1 MSDQVILRE
10 YLLALGFKADPVSMG
25 KFNNVLGVM
34 DKRVMAVGKG
44 LLGVAAAAQT
54 MVTAFSLQMEKLYY
68 NSKRANSS
76 AGQLQAYE
84 FAAKKV
90 GLTAEQVTNAVIGLQ
105 NSMRLNPGKV
115 ALLESLGITTKG
127 RQGTEIL
134 TDLMAKLKEM
144 PFFLGANFASQFGI
158 DTDTYF
164 MLSEGLDEFNRAAK
178 ERNELNKKAGIDA
191 DAAAK
196 AGKEYAQIMSDITSR
211 LGVLYDMM
219 ALKLL
224 PTFRD
229 FGIEVVK
236 NLDSLIT
243 WLNKFDSVSKA
254 IRSLWK
260 TKEEEKKNPS
270 AKPKNF
276 FEWLVT
282 PKDWTGGA
290 QGAAKTAPG
299 GPTAPSARRQSGSV
313 TDFASIERRYGLPS
327 GLLDRMWAKE
337 SGRGKYMKSPAGAL
351 GHFGFMPG
359 TAKEWGVDPNN
370 LQSSAD
376 GAARYMQFLMNR
388 YGGDLEKALA
398 AYNWGLGNVDKKGM
412 AMLPKETRDYIGMA
426 KGLTVQGPQTNIYVQ
441 GDSPHAIAAEVEQ
454 AQQRVNADYVRNLG
468 SVLQ

>member
-25 KFNNVLGVM
+25 KFNGILGTV
-34 DKRVMAVGKG
+34 DKRVLAVGKG

-54 MVTAFSLQMEKLYY
+54 MVTAFSIQMEKLYY
-68 NSKRANSS
+68 NSKRADSS
-76 AGQLQAYE
+76 ANSLQAYE

-115 ALLESLGITTKG
+115 ALLESLGITTQGK
-127 RQGTEIL
+127 QGTEIL
-134 TDLMAKLKEM
+134 TDLIAKLKEM

-178 ERNELNKKAGIDA
+178 EREALNKKAGIDA
-191 DAAAK
+191 DEMAK
-196 AGKEYAQIMSDITSR
+196 AGKEYAQIMGDITAR

-219 ALKLL
+219 AMKLL
-224 PTFRD
+224 PTFRS
-229 FGIEVVK
+229 FGKELVQ
-236 NLDSLIT
+236 NLDSLIS

-254 IRSLWK
+254 VRSLWK
-260 TKEEEKKNPS
+260 TREEEKKNPS

-282 PKDWTGGA
+282 PKDWTGGSA
-290 QGAAKTAPG
+290 TKPGSAPG
-299 GPTAPSARRQSGSV
+299 SAPGPSTGGRQGSA
-313 TDFASIERRYGLPS
+313 DFGAIERKYGLPA
-327 GLLDRMWAKE
+327 GILDRMWAKE
-337 SGRGKYMKSPAGAL
+337 SGRGRYMKSPAGAL

-359 TAKEWGVDPNN
+359 TAKEWGVDPNDLN
-370 LQSSAD
+370 SSAD
-376 GAARYMQFLMNR
+376 GAGRYLQYLMKR
-388 YGGDLEKALA
+388 YGGDLEKSLA
-398 AYNWGLGNVDKKGM
+398 AYNWGLGNVDKYGLG
-412 AMLPKETRDYIGMA
+412 AMPAETRDYVKMGQ
-426 KGLTVQGPQTNIYVQ
+426 GLTIQGPQTTVIVH
-441 GDSPHAIAAEVEQ
+441 GDNPHAIASEVEK
-454 AQQRVNADYVRNLG
+454 AQQRVNGEYVRNLG